1 MTKILRWAMLKLR
14 HRTGVRRVKRKRR
27 KRVPKAEHVAKEDAG
42 VQEDSPGPDAA
53 KEGAS
58 DHEQKSRNEDEKE
71 VEEEVDEA

>member
-1 MTKILRWAMLKLR
+1 MLKLR

-53 KEGAS
+53 KEAAS